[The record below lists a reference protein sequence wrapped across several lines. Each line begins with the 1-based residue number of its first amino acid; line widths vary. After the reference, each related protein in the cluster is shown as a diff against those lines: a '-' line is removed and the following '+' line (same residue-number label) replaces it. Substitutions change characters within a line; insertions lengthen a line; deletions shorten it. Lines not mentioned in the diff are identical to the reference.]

1 MDSAQGSQRDKPYM
15 PIWVVRPEQG
25 QSDAHR
31 ITRDI
36 HHRTCSS
43 NLTFQHLKAR
53 LNPSKPRQLRLY
65 LGSSA
70 VCLQNQSQKNS
81 VLIGRGGHSSQPEPE
96 PPIHRCSLI
105 FPQVPVHCGSAECS
119 GLHLS
124 RAPLSASCRGRAG
137 SLLRLSTGT
146 TGLPPPVVLP
156 LASKPLSLSLCP
168 YQGSAAGPGARPHS
182 LNYRLRRTQ
191 CSLLCADRDTF
202 MARVQS

>member
-1 MDSAQGSQRDKPYM
+1 MDSAQGSQRDKPYT

-119 GLHLS
+119 GLICPGPPFLHHAGAEQALCS
-124 RAPLSASCRGRAG
+124 GSPRGRLAC
-137 SLLRLSTGT
+137 LLQWLC
-146 TGLPPPVVLP
+146 LWQ
-156 LASKPLSLSLCP
+156 ASPLSLSLCP
-168 YQGSAAGPGARPHS
+168 YQGSTAGPGARPHS